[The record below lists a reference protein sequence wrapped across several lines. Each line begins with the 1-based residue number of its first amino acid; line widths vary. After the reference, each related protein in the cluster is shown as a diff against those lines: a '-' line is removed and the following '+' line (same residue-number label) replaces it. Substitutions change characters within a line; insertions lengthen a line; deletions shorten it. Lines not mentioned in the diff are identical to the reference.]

1 VIDRALLRADQHPI
15 MLYQGYPP
23 MTHPPAGWLQRMALQ
38 TKLLLMLITINLLT
52 VLVYT
57 GYAAYARQQDEI
69 RRLDSI
75 LETASHAVPGLLAA
89 GMLDR
94 ERTPDAISRQEYRE
108 QSQRLRQYADQTGLR
123 ICTCWT

>member
-1 VIDRALLRADQHPI
+1 

-69 RRLDSI
+69 HRLDGI
-75 LETASHAVPGLLAA
+75 LTTAGHAVPGLLGA

-94 ERTPDAISRQEYRE
+94 ARTPDAISRHQPP
-108 QSQRLRQYADQTGLR
+108 G
-123 ICTCWT
+123 IP

>member
-1 VIDRALLRADQHPI
+1 
-15 MLYQGYPP
+15 

-108 QSQRLRQYADQTGLR
+108 QSQRLRQYADQTGLAYLYVLDVKDGKAR
-123 ICTCWT
+123 GKRAGVLAAP